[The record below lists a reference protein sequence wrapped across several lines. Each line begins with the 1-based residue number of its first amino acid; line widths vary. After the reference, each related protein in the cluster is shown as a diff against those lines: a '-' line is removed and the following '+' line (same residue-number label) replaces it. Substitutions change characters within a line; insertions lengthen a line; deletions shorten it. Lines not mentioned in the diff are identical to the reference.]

1 MVYNIGIS
9 LRFSKYG
16 NWNNFQLHHKKR
28 CQLLFSC
35 FMACT
40 CINLH

>member
-1 MVYNIGIS
+1 METGTT
-9 LRFSKYG
+9 FS
-16 NWNNFQLHHKKR
+16 FTIKKR